1 MQTDRLAGWVP
12 TRLYWEQAQP
22 ILDWCYLGQTRFM
35 EPFFDQTILRCFRHP
50 FCVLFRHQTPITA
63 LAELQATRP
72 GLPPSGFIFHMSRC
86 GSTLVAQMLAALP
99 QTIMISEASP
109 IDMVLRAHFHDTSIT
124 DDQRV
129 SWLQWLVSAL
139 GQPRQGAEQQ
149 FVIKFDSWHTQF
161 LPIIQR
167 AFPDVPRI
175 FLYRDP
181 VEVMVSHRRGRGS
194 QMVPGMLPPALFGLD
209 ADTIFQMP
217 LDEYCARV
225 LASICQAAVQHH
237 QPGRDRLVHYRQL
250 PQVVWSSLLDLFRI
264 DHTADDIERM
274 RYATQFHAK
283 NPSFFFVDDT
293 QDKRQ
298 AATADLRA
306 LADRL
311 VQPLYDQLAA
321 LQQAQDARA

>member
-1 MQTDRLAGWVP
+1 MQTERLAGWVP
-12 TRLYWEQAQP
+12 TRLYWEEAQP
-22 ILDWCYLGQTRFM
+22 LLDWCYLGQTRFT

-50 FCVLFRHQTPITA
+50 FRVLFRHQTPITA
-63 LAELQATRP
+63 LAELQATQP
-72 GLPPSGFIFHMSRC
+72 GIPPSGFIFHMSRC
-86 GSTLVAQMLAALP
+86 GSTLLAQMLAALP

-109 IDMVLRAHFHDTSIT
+109 IDMVLRAHLHDASIS

-129 SWLQWLVSAL
+129 AWLQWMVNAL
-139 GQPRQGAEQQ
+139 GQPRAGVERQL
-149 FVIKFDSWHTQF
+149 VIKFDSWHAQF

-181 VEVMVSHRRGRGS
+181 VEVMVSHQRGRGS

-209 ADTIFQMP
+209 ADMIFQMP

-225 LASICQAAVQHH
+225 LASICEAAVQHH
-237 QPGRDRLVHYRQL
+237 QPGHDRLVHYRQL
-250 PQVVWSSLLDLFRI
+250 PQVAWSSLLDLFRI
-264 DHTADDIERM
+264 EHTADDIERM
-274 RYATQFHAK
+274 RSVTQFHAK
-283 NPSFFFVDDT
+283 NPSFFFVDDV

-311 VQPLYDQLAA
+311 VRPHYERLGA
-321 LQQAQDARA
+321 LQQAEATGA